1 MSASPARAIAT
12 RTSLSSSEAVGGAP
26 AWDISPALVGR
37 AKRTRK
43 RLTAARIAKATTTEP
58 IGTAP
63 VELAGGVAGLV
74 AEAVVGPSV
83 GVLEG
88 AGGLVDENADVELAD
103 AVTSADVA
111 AVVSDVRTDGLGEG
125 LPTITVGV
133 GVAKGVGVASA
144 ATAGARAP
152 TVSATPVHSAAAAR
166 GNVFTKASRRRPEAM
181 LRLGPVMVLRAQ
193 TQDMAPKLSEIRRT
207 GGDERFVRRRSRAAI
222 PVGAVV
228 ARVATPLP
236 QSMPRYEER

>member
-1 MSASPARAIAT
+1 M
-12 RTSLSSSEAVGGAP
+12 
-26 AWDISPALVGR
+26 
-37 AKRTRK
+37 RTRK

-193 TQDMAPKLSEIRRT
+193 TQDMAPN
-207 GGDERFVRRRSRAAI
+207 
-222 PVGAVV
+222 
-228 ARVATPLP
+228 
-236 QSMPRYEER
+236 